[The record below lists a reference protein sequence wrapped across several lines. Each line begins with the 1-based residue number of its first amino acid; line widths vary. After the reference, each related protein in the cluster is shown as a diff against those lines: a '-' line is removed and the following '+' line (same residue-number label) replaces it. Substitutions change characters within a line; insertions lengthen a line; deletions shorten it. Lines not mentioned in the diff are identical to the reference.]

1 MTNKEFA
8 QWVYDAAKSLDIDP
22 IFVTAQAALETGWGK
37 SRIGKYNLFGITKGT
52 WTGRTQLVKTREVHS
67 TANYAY
73 FAPGKL
79 SALKHYRAG
88 DTDTSLCGYSE
99 ITTHWSNAWKITSLY
114 LRSLTLR
121 MHGFLG
127 AMGPNLQMLYSLV
140 E

>member
-67 TANYAY
+67 TANYA
-73 FAPGKL
+73 L
-79 SALKHYRAG
+79 
-88 DTDTSLCGYSE
+88 LC
-99 ITTHWSNAWKITSLY
+99 T
-114 LRSLTLR
+114 
-121 MHGFLG
+121 
-127 AMGPNLQMLYSLV
+127 
-140 E
+140 